1 MKIIYPGSF
10 DPITF
15 GHLDIINRVSGKF
28 DEVYIAILNNT
39 KKNSLFT
46 VEERIEIIED
56 ACKDLKNVKVVSFS
70 GLLVDYAKKIDCKLI
85 VRGLREISD
94 YEKEVQMALM
104 NRELDKELETLFLVS
119 NAKYSFVSSSL
130 VKEIIY
136 FGGDIS
142 NFVPELAY
150 LMLKERYNIN

>member
-15 GHLDIINRVSGKF
+15 GHLDIINRVSEKF

-150 LMLKERYNIN
+150 TMLKERYNIN

>member
-10 DPITF
+10 DPITL
-15 GHLDIINRVSGKF
+15 GHLDIINRVSEKF

-56 ACKDLKNVKVVSFS
+56 ACKGLENVKVVSFS
-70 GLLVDYAKKIDCKLI
+70 GLLVDYAKEIDCKLI

-104 NRELDKELETLFLVS
+104 NRELDNELETLFLVS
-119 NAKYSFVSSSL
+119 NAKYSFVSSTL
-130 VKEIIY
+130 VKEVIY

-142 NFVPELAY
+142 SFVPELAY
-150 LMLKERYNIN
+150 KMLKERYNIN

>member
-10 DPITF
+10 DPITL
-15 GHLDIINRVSGKF
+15 GHLDIINRVSEKF
-28 DEVYIAILNNT
+28 DEVYIAILNNRN
-39 KKNSLFT
+39 KNSLFT

-56 ACKDLKNVKVVSFS
+56 ACKDLKNVRVVSFS

-104 NRELDKELETLFLVS
+104 NRELDKDLETLFLVS

-150 LMLKERYNIN
+150 KLLKERYNIN